1 MMQVRIASESGD
13 DRIRTK
19 YEIAVNQRKR
29 VWDSMTKKNIEALS
43 ELSYKTTTR
52 HKPVLPINRAAS
64 FKLRR
69 DEHIRKGPN
78 LKVAW
83 MKPLKP
89 DTTLK
94 SEEKLTSTQRMDWGK
109 RSVCT
114 DESIAPN
121 IKCKLI
127 DSNPMKIQDSKKN
140 NHVTMN
146 L

>member
-1 MMQVRIASESGD
+1 MGFD
-13 DRIRTK
+13 D
-19 YEIAVNQRKR
+19 
-29 VWDSMTKKNIEALS
+29 KKNIEALN

-64 FKLRR
+64 YKLRR

-94 SEEKLTSTQRMDWGK
+94 SEEKVTSTHKMDWGK

-121 IKCKLI
+121 IKCKLN
-127 DSNPMKIQDSKKN
+127 DSNPMKIQDSKKQPR
-140 NHVTMN
+140 NHEPLIN
-146 L
+146 LPIVQKRETDR